1 MNTIMKGDIER
12 YYHRFTAKSFV
23 MLSEGDQKLNTIK
36 QNVFFF
42 RNAYCNGLTIFT
54 RSPIN
59 QEDNVIK
66 EISDRKLL
74 TMCQDSSSKIKY
86 SITLCFSIY
95 QLLQSH

>member
-1 MNTIMKGDIER
+1 MNTIMKGDRENDTTTVSR
-12 YYHRFTAKSFV
+12 QKSFV

-66 EISDRKLL
+66 EIIDKRNV
-74 TMCQDSSSKIKY
+74 Y
-86 SITLCFSIY
+86 FEY
-95 QLLQSH
+95 

>member
-66 EISDRKLL
+66 EISDRKSFDKRIVFVRCKCLR
-74 TMCQDSSSKIKY
+74 
-86 SITLCFSIY
+86 FIY
-95 QLLQSH
+95 LVLV

>member
-42 RNAYCNGLTIFT
+42 RNAYCNGLTIST

-66 EISDRKLL
+66 EITDR
-74 TMCQDSSSKIKY
+74 
-86 SITLCFSIY
+86 IY
-95 QLLQSH
+95 PNERNVYIWKCTRNINSL

>member
-1 MNTIMKGDIER
+1 MNTIMKGDIEL

-42 RNAYCNGLTIFT
+42 RNAYCNGSTIST

-66 EISDRKLL
+66 EITDR
-74 TMCQDSSSKIKY
+74 
-86 SITLCFSIY
+86 IY
-95 QLLQSH
+95 FNERNVYIWKCTRNINSL

>member
-42 RNAYCNGLTIFT
+42 RNAYCNGLTIST

-66 EISDRKLL
+66 EITDR
-74 TMCQDSSSKIKY
+74 IYFNERNVYIWKY
-86 SITLCFSIY
+86 TRNINSL
-95 QLLQSH
+95 